1 MTVKAD
7 SPQDSSLSFPS
18 LGDPET
24 VLEQRIQQWF
34 TAEEQKARPLIIQEI
49 GGPRYKILAIT
60 YHRVILFE
68 AKFFRK
74 LKDISD
80 KVWRQFVSV
89 HLAEGNFR
97 STLELHFFRY
107 HDSLFYHNPY
117 KDNSAYMEETK
128 FKIDR
133 WRLDRLSKKEAYR
146 IYTFLKDKELSWK
159 EKRREEQLEKLS
171 ILSAKPPGAPPP
183 KKN

>member
-1 MTVKAD
+1 MAEKFD
-7 SPQDSSLSFPS
+7 SENYSGPSFPS

-24 VLEQRIQQWF
+24 VLEQRVQQWF
-34 TAEEQKARPLIIQEI
+34 TAEEQETRPLIIREI
-49 GGPRYKILAIT
+49 GGPRYKILVIT
-60 YHRVILFE
+60 HHRVILFE
-68 AKFFRK
+68 ARFFRR
-74 LKDISD
+74 LQDISD

-89 HLAEGNFR
+89 HLTEGNFC

-117 KDNSAYMEETK
+117 KDNSAYMEETH

-133 WRLDRLSKKEAYR
+133 WQLDRLSKKDAYR
-146 IYTFLKDKELSWK
+146 MYSFLKDKELSWK

-171 ILSAKPPGAPPP
+171 ILNAKPPGGAPP